1 MRYRVY
7 KEIINPPLGYPEEY
21 VKRYFTELKDEE

>member
-7 KEIINPPLGYPEEY
+7 KEIVDTLGYPEEY
-21 VKRYFTELKDEE
+21 VKRYLTKLED

>member
-7 KEIINPPLGYPEEY
+7 KEIVDTLGYPEKY
-21 VKRYFTELKDEE
+21 VKSYFTELKDEE

>member
-1 MRYRVY
+1 MRYSVY
-7 KEIINPPLGYPEEY
+7 KEIVDPLGYPEEY